1 MTRQENKASAE
12 SGLIVAAHG
21 RHYAVELAHGELL
34 HCFPRGKKSG
44 YACGDKVEIERA
56 GDNQGVIRVAQP
68 RTSLLYRSDRYR
80 QKIIAANITMAIIVV
95 AGQPAFDENLLM
107 RCLIACEQQGIKAIV
122 VLNKADLKDVT
133 ARTAE
138 QLALYNELG
147 YPVEPL
153 CAKLDVSPLRRHLRN
168 QRSVVVGQSGM
179 GKSTIINALIPEA
192 LARTAEISQAL
203 DSGKHTTTNTQ
214 LYHLDSESS
223 IIDSPGLQT
232 FGLMHVSLP
241 ELVTC
246 FREFGPFLGDCRF
259 DNCSHTVEP
268 DCAVIAAV
276 EGKSIDARRW
286 NAYRELASELKTKP
300 PTWA

>member
-1 MTRQENKASAE
+1 MASCFTA
-12 SGLIVAAHG
+12 IRVA
-21 RHYAVELAHGELL
+21 
-34 HCFPRGKKSG
+34 KKSA
-44 YACGDKVEIERA
+44 YACGDNVDVERA
-56 GDNQGVIRVAQP
+56 GDNQGVIRTAQP

-80 QKIIAANITMAIIVV
+80 QKIIAANITLAIVVV
-95 AGQPAFDENLLM
+95 AGRPAFDENLLM

-122 VLNKADLKDVT
+122 ALNKSDLKDVT

-138 QLALYNELG
+138 QLALYNALG
-147 YPVEPL
+147 YPVVPL
-153 CAKLDVSPLRRHLRN
+153 CAQLDVSPLRRHLRN

-203 DSGKHTTTNTQ
+203 DSGKHTTTNAQ
-214 LYHLDSESS
+214 LYHLDSGSS

-241 ELVTC
+241 ELVAC
-246 FREFGPFLGDCRF
+246 FREFGPFVGDCRF

-276 EGKSIDARRW
+276 ERNDIDARRW
-286 NAYRELASELKTKP
+286 NAYRELAAELKAKP
-300 PTWA
+300 TTWA